1 MIPPKSSLIC
11 VAFFADAAVV
21 LGMILMTEA
30 ASKRDDVRKRR
41 IYAIIGLG
49 LVAFFFSLSLSI
61 FRSKAH
67 GYPYR

>member
-1 MIPPKSSLIC
+1 
-11 VAFFADAAVV
+11 
-21 LGMILMTEA
+21 MTEA

-41 IYAIIGLG
+41 IYAFIGLA
-49 LVAFFFSLSLSI
+49 LVAFFFSLLLSI

>member
-1 MIPPKSSLIC
+1 MYGSP
-11 VAFFADAAVV
+11 DAAVA
-21 LGMILMTEA
+21 LGMILMVEA
-30 ASKRDDVRKRR
+30 ANKRDDVRKRR

-49 LVAFFFSLSLSI
+49 LYAFCFSLLLSI